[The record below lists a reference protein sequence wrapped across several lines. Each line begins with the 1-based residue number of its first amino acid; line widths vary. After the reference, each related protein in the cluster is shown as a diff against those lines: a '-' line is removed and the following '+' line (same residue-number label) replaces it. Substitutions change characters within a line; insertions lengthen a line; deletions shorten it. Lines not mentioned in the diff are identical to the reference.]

1 MIQIIYLLITLVTK
15 SLLIFYL
22 TIYLFII
29 LYILVVVHVK
39 KFGFRVPYLETM
51 SAYFHFQ
58 DRPKGGLTP
67 LKSVFA
73 HDHPPID
80 TLEQAVK
87 EIKPTA
93 IIGIVC
99 KFSEINSN
107 DIKLLKPGNLLH
119 PSLHPKSHI
128 YCFNVFLALNYMSLF
143 HCYLMFLVFL

>member
-1 MIQIIYLLITLVTK
+1 M
-15 SLLIFYL
+15 
-22 TIYLFII
+22 
-29 LYILVVVHVK
+29 LVVVHVK
-39 KFGFRVPYLETM
+39 KFGLRVPNLQTM
-51 SAYFHFQ
+51 SACFHFQ

-73 HDHPPID
+73 HEHPPID

-99 KFSEINSN
+99 KSSEITSN
-107 DIKLLKPGNLLH
+107 DIQLLKPGNFLD

-128 YCFNVFLALNYMSLF
+128 YSVLL
-143 HCYLMFLVFL
+143 